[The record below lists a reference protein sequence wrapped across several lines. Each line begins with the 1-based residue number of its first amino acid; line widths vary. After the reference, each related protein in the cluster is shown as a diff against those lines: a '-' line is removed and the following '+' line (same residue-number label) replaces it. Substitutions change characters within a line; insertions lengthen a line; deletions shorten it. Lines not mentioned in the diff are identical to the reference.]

1 MPRRERKGRQ
11 LFLPTS
17 LSYNQTGLFFFLS
30 FVFFFFASWARGG
43 GGRGRG
49 LEAHLYNSP
58 KLRVICPPKLQR
70 IMYSSFSTS
79 WHSLI
84 DTMTQS
90 VHLSR
95 GNELWEEIATDRTI
109 GIPIFESV
117 RRKTPPG
124 EVGGAK
130 LLSHFL

>member
-1 MPRRERKGRQ
+1 MPRREERKATISSNFGVIQ
-11 LFLPTS
+11 PD
-17 LSYNQTGLFFFLS
+17 GA
-30 FVFFFFASWARGG
+30 VFFFFFFWLPGTGEGG
-43 GGRGRG
+43 GGGEGGER
-49 LEAHLYNSP
+49 LTSITA
-58 KLRVICPPKLQR
+58 KLQR

-95 GNELWEEIATDRTI
+95 GNELWEETATDGTK

-130 LLSHFL
+130 LLSHFF